1 MDPLFTHTLDGWE
14 SWGRVFHSPEAFGP
28 LVREILRREHLPA
41 VPPENCRPGTNAVF
55 RCGGHIVKIF
65 APLESGPDTAADYKV
80 ECYGLEQA
88 GKAGAAAPAVVAAGE
103 IRDRYLFRYLILER
117 IDGVEFGAARPF
129 LSDSGKEAAGR
140 QVREILEKLQAI
152 PPCPDAPDAAGRA
165 ADNKRWSAFP
175 ESFRKGR
182 TAFLNALPRR
192 RRGFVHGDLTGDNVL
207 ISNSRKLY
215 VIDFADA
222 CAAPPEY
229 ELPPVLFDLFAFDP
243 LLLGGCFGQM
253 NRNEL
258 ADRCFESLLL
268 HDFGANIVQ
277 DGFGPA
283 SQYQTLA
290 QLREELLRKLSR
302 AL

>member
-1 MDPLFTHTLDGWE
+1 MNPLFTHTLDGWE
-14 SWGRVFHSPEAFGP
+14 SWGRVFHFPEAFGP
-28 LVREILRREHLPA
+28 LVREILGREHLPA

-55 RCGGHIVKIF
+55 RCGDHIVKIF
-65 APLESGPDTAADYKV
+65 APVESGLDTAADYRV

-88 GKAGAAAPAVVAAGE
+88 GKAGIAAPAVVAAGE
-103 IRDRYLFRYLILER
+103 IRDRYLFRYLLMGR

-129 LSDSGKEAAGR
+129 LSGSGKGAVGR
-140 QVREILEKLQAI
+140 QVREILEKLQTI

-165 ADNKRWSAFP
+165 AASKRWCVFP
-175 ESFRKGR
+175 EPFRKER
-182 TAFLNALPRR
+182 TAFLDALPRR
-192 RRGFVHGDLTGDNVL
+192 KCSFAHGDLTGDNVL
-207 ISNSRKLY
+207 ISNGGKLY
-215 VIDFADA
+215 LIDFADA

-243 LLLGGCFGQM
+243 LLLGGCFGRV

-258 ADRCFESLLL
+258 AERCFESLML
-268 HDFGANIVQ
+268 HDFGVNIIQ
-277 DGFGPA
+277 GGFGPA

-290 QLREELLRKLSR
+290 PLREELLRKLSR